1 MDGVD
6 TEEFR
11 PFAPEAVRQE
21 LNLPAGVPVAVF
33 LGVLN
38 RYQGIDIL
46 LEVVKIFRDRG
57 VPLHFLVMGFPHQQ
71 YLRRAIA
78 EGLSDRITFTGRID
92 YRDAARLLSAG
103 DVALSPKVSLSEA
116 NGKLFN
122 YMACG
127 LPTVVFD
134 NPVNREILGET
145 GVYARQGD
153 PVDFAARIEELLQDR
168 TRMTELANA
177 VREMAVR
184 DHSWRSRG
192 EQLCEIYME
201 MMKTACQ

>member
-11 PFAPEAVRQE
+11 PFEGEAVRKE

-57 VPLHFLVMGFPHQQ
+57 VPLHFLIMGFPHHQ
-71 YLRRAIA
+71 YQRRAVA

-127 LPTVVFD
+127 IPVLAFD
-134 NPVNREILGET
+134 TPINREILGDA
-145 GVYARQGD
+145 GVYAR
-153 PVDFAARIEELLQDR
+153 FADAGGFCRTLGGAGPAGRVAAGVVRKGQEE
-168 TRMTELANA
+168 
-177 VREMAVR
+177 
-184 DHSWRSRG
+184 G
-192 EQLCEIYME
+192 C
-201 MMKTACQ
+201 